1 MVQLLLQIFVQA
13 SCYGR
18 FQYGQTWV
26 CSNFSV
32 AKCQLWCTLSTQQP
46 LVKSAVSS
54 AVGSIA
60 PCYLLCTLSSQLQA
74 VSCCNLWAR
83 LQSVSSSGFCSSQL
97 FVSEAASCQLGCDM
111 SSLSSVSWAAYFPAQ
126 LWHVSLAAIWQVC
139 SNAEVSALTLY
150 ISCLQEPPIKT
161 KAAFLVAMI
170 KSKMHA
176 VTVRCIYNLKSTLC
190 LGHMS
195 SLLHDIHDTIHADSS
210 TADGYSWYRGWAEL
224 GSSKH
229 QDGCLQ
235 CCTCAVHISHGAF
248 AVQKTKCCVRA
259 EQIQRLDYTL
269 CECGSPFRCANYIS
283 LDVPLIQV
291 ELKVLNA
298 YKCSYITD
306 CDLKFDV
313 DVL

>member
-18 FQYGQTWV
+18 FQSGPGQTRV

-32 AKCQLWCTLSTQQP
+32 AKCQLFCTLSTQQP

-60 PCYLLCTLSSQLQA
+60 PGYLLCTLSSQLQA
-74 VSCCNLWAR
+74 VSWAVIGLLFCSLWAR
-83 LQSVSSSGFCSSQL
+83 LQSVSSSVFCSSQL

-111 SSLSSVSWAAYFPAQ
+111 SSLSYVSSAACFPAQ
-126 LWHVSLAAIWQVC
+126 LWYVSLAAIWQVS
-139 SNAEVSALTLY
+139 SNAEVSALILY
-150 ISCLQEPPIKT
+150 ISCLQKLPWKT

-170 KSKMHA
+170 KVKIHA

-190 LGHMS
+190 LGRMS

-210 TADGYSWYRGWAEL
+210 TADGYSWCRGWAEL

-235 CCTCAVHISHGAF
+235 CCTCAVHMSHWAF

-259 EQIQRLDYTL
+259 EQI
-269 CECGSPFRCANYIS
+269 
-283 LDVPLIQV
+283 
-291 ELKVLNA
+291 
-298 YKCSYITD
+298 
-306 CDLKFDV
+306 
-313 DVL
+313 